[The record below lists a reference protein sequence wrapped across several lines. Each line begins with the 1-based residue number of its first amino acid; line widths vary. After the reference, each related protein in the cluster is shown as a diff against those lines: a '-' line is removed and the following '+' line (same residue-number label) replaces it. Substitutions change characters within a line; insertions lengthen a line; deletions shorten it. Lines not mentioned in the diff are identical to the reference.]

1 MSALSPSAEALA
13 ITEKDDIGDQQQVTH
28 PYCPAVNVVA
38 NWHNGN
44 HQGAFA
50 TCMEQP
56 CDGVKRVSD

>member
-1 MSALSPSAEALA
+1 MNAVSPSAEALA
-13 ITEKDDIGDQQQVTH
+13 LTDAPDVAGQQTTH

-38 NWHNGN
+38 NWHNGA

>member
-13 ITEKDDIGDQQQVTH
+13 ITETDDLPQQNPH

-44 HQGAFA
+44 HDGAFA